1 MSFSNFSTG
10 LVHRLAYYSCAFTQQ
25 TTNWADSVHVW
36 LALGL
41 DSMDRIDC
49 IVPEIE
55 YALAMD
61 DVRVEPSFASMKRT
75 NEIN

>member
-1 MSFSNFSTG
+1 M
-10 LVHRLAYYSCAFTQQ
+10 HRLAYYSCAFTQQ
-25 TTNWADSVHVW
+25 TTNWADSVW

-75 NEIN
+75 NEIS